1 MEIIIQIFIFY
12 NETTC
17 YYYLFFLQIM
27 KPIDV
32 NTVEPDI
39 IWEYKA
45 PENETAKEMI
55 ERLSKEIMGKSAL
68 EVYLE
73 GILREVDYLMNK
85 PEKDKDSNDRDKL
98 LKYLKEIDNICWY
111 SKDKR
116 DIQIVSKIKPLSDVV
131 WATDIK

>member
-1 MEIIIQIFIFY
+1 
-12 NETTC
+12 
-17 YYYLFFLQIM
+17 M

-73 GILREVDYLMNK
+73 GILREVNYLMNK

>member
-1 MEIIIQIFIFY
+1 
-12 NETTC
+12 
-17 YYYLFFLQIM
+17 M

-45 PENETAKEMI
+45 PENETAREMI
-55 ERLSKEIMGKSAL
+55 DRLSKEIMWKSAL

-73 GILREVDYLMNK
+73 GILKEVSYLMNK
-85 PEKDKDSNDRDKL
+85 PDKDKDSNEREKL
-98 LKYLKEIDNICWY
+98 LKYLKEIDNICGF

>member
-1 MEIIIQIFIFY
+1 
-12 NETTC
+12 
-17 YYYLFFLQIM
+17 M
-27 KPIDV
+27 KSIDV

-45 PENETAKEMI
+45 PENESAKEMI

-73 GILREVDYLMNK
+73 WILKEVKFLMNK
-85 PEKDKDSNDRDKL
+85 PEEDKDSNDRDKL
-98 LKYLKEIDNICWY
+98 LKYLKEIDNICGY

>member
-1 MEIIIQIFIFY
+1 MKLPSKTIYILKQF
-12 NETTC
+12 
-17 YYYLFFLQIM
+17 M

-39 IWEYKA
+39 IGEYKA

-55 ERLSKEIMGKSAL
+55 DRLAKKKLWKSAL

-73 GILREVDYLMNK
+73 WILDEVDYLMNK
-85 PEKDKDSNDRDKL
+85 SEDDKDSNDRDKL
-98 LKYLKEIDNICWY
+98 LKYLKEIDNICWF

>member
-1 MEIIIQIFIFY
+1 
-12 NETTC
+12 
-17 YYYLFFLQIM
+17 M
-27 KPIDV
+27 KQIDV

-45 PENETAKEMI
+45 PENETAREMI
-55 ERLSKEIMGKSAL
+55 DRLSKEIMWKTAL

-73 GILREVDYLMNK
+73 GILKEVNYLMSK
-85 PEKDKDSNDRDKL
+85 PDKDKDSNEREKL
-98 LKYLKEIDNICWY
+98 LKYLKEIDNICGF

>member
-1 MEIIIQIFIFY
+1 
-12 NETTC
+12 
-17 YYYLFFLQIM
+17 M
-27 KPIDV
+27 KQIDV

-45 PENETAKEMI
+45 PENESAKEMI

-73 GILREVDYLMNK
+73 GILKEVNYLMNK

>member
-1 MEIIIQIFIFY
+1 
-12 NETTC
+12 
-17 YYYLFFLQIM
+17 M

-39 IWEYKA
+39 IGEYKA

-55 ERLSKEIMGKSAL
+55 DRLAKKKLWKSAL

-73 GILREVDYLMNK
+73 WILDEVDYLMNK
-85 PEKDKDSNDRDKL
+85 PENDKDSNDRDKL
-98 LKYLKEIDNICWY
+98 LKYLKEIDNICWF

>member
-1 MEIIIQIFIFY
+1 MKLPSKTIYILKQF
-12 NETTC
+12 
-17 YYYLFFLQIM
+17 M

-39 IWEYKA
+39 IGEYKA

-55 ERLSKEIMGKSAL
+55 DRLAKKKLWKSAL

-73 GILREVDYLMNK
+73 WILDEVDYLMNK
-85 PEKDKDSNDRDKL
+85 PESDKDSNDRDKL
-98 LKYLKEIDNICWY
+98 LKYLKEIDNICWF

>member
-1 MEIIIQIFIFY
+1 
-12 NETTC
+12 
-17 YYYLFFLQIM
+17 M

-39 IWEYKA
+39 IGEYKA
-45 PENETAKEMI
+45 PENETAKDMI
-55 ERLSKEIMGKSAL
+55 ERLSMEIMWKSAL

-73 GILREVDYLMNK
+73 WILKEVKYLKDK
-85 PEKDKDSNDRDKL
+85 PESAKDSNDRDKL

-116 DIQIVSKIKPLSDVV
+116 DIQIVSKIKPLSNVV

>member
-12 NETTC
+12 NETTY

-45 PENETAKEMI
+45 LENETAKEMI

-73 GILREVDYLMNK
+73 GILREVNYLMNK